1 MYETIYTTYIVGRC
15 LYEEDKFKELETK
28 QLLFRK
34 INDED
39 AKMLFDNI
47 FNNFDYYK
55 FYYQLPFNSFEEY
68 QQLVF
73 KYKNWYAN
81 GNHFRWGIVEKASG
95 EMIGLMQIH
104 SKDELNNNCKIGY
117 IIGYHYNKKGYARE
131 AVKEMITF
139 AFNVIGYYR
148 IEAEIVEENVNSI
161 KLAESLGMHFEST
174 KQESY
179 KLGNQYYNQKVYT
192 LLKK

>member
-1 MYETIYTTYIVGRC
+1 MK
-15 LYEEDKFKELETK
+15 EDKFKELETK
-28 QLLFRK
+28 QLLLRK

-117 IIGYHYNKKGYARE
+117 IIGYHYNKKG
-131 AVKEMITF
+131 
-139 AFNVIGYYR
+139 
-148 IEAEIVEENVNSI
+148 
-161 KLAESLGMHFEST
+161 
-174 KQESY
+174 
-179 KLGNQYYNQKVYT
+179 
-192 LLKK
+192 